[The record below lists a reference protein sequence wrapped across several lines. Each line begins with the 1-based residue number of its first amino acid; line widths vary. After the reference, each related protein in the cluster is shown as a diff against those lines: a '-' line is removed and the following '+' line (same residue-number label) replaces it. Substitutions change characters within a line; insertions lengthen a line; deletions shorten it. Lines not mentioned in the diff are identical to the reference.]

1 MRDNAGMELVYTE
14 VFEEWLIGL
23 RDLRARASI
32 LTRLERIE
40 DGNFGDHR
48 SVGGGISELRVNVG
62 QGYRAYYTIRQ
73 QTVVILLC
81 GGDKASQRRDIR
93 QAQQMAKEV

>member
-1 MRDNAGMELVYTE
+1 MELVYTE

-62 QGYRAYYTIRQ
+62 QGYRVYYTIRQ

-81 GGDKASQRRDIR
+81 GGDKDSQRRDIR

>member
-1 MRDNAGMELVYTE
+1 MELVYTE

-48 SVGGGISELRVNVG
+48 SLAAASASFRVQCRPG
-62 QGYRAYYTIRQ
+62 LPRYYTIRQ

>member
-1 MRDNAGMELVYTE
+1 MELVYTE

-62 QGYRAYYTIRQ
+62 QAYRVYYTIRQ

-81 GGDKASQRRDIR
+81 GGDKVSQRRDIR

>member
-1 MRDNAGMELVYTE
+1 MELVYTE

-62 QGYRAYYTIRQ
+62 QGYRVYYTIRQ
-73 QTVVILLC
+73 HTVVILLC

>member
-1 MRDNAGMELVYTE
+1 MELVYTE

-48 SVGGGISELRVNVG
+48 SVDGGISELRVNVG
-62 QGYRAYYTIRQ
+62 QGYRVYYTIRQ

>member
-1 MRDNAGMELVYTE
+1 MELVYTE

-48 SVGGGISELRVNVG
+48 SVGDGISELRVNVG
-62 QGYRAYYTIRQ
+62 QGYRVYYTIRQ